1 VRGGATLATL
11 LLATAAAAAL
21 LLAIATADPAG
32 AIEPQ
37 EQLADPALEA
47 RARELGQELRCLV
60 CQNQS
65 IDDSNADLA
74 RDLRTIVRERLKA
87 GDSNDQVL
95 SFVTARYGDYVLLRP
110 PLRAGTLALW
120 FGPMALLFIAIA
132 FLILRRHRRPA
143 EAQPL
148 SPEEDRR
155 LARLLDEGT
164 AP

>member
-1 VRGGATLATL
+1 VRGGAILAAL

-21 LLAIATADPAG
+21 LLAIATAAPAG

-47 RARELGQELRCLV
+47 RARALGQELRCLV

-87 GDSNDQVL
+87 GDSNDRVL

-120 FGPMALLFIAIA
+120 FGPVVLLLVAIA
-132 FLILRRHRRPA
+132 FLVLRRRRRPA

-148 SPEEDRR
+148 SPEEDSR
-155 LARLLDEGT
+155 LARLLDEET

>member
-1 VRGGATLATL
+1 VSWRSILT
-11 LLATAAAAAL
+11 AL
-21 LLAIATADPAG
+21 LLALALAAPAR

-37 EQLADPALEA
+37 ERLADPALEA

-74 RDLRTIVRERLKA
+74 RDLRTIVRERLTA

-95 SFVTARYGDYVLLRP
+95 AFVTARYGDYVLLRP
-110 PLRAGTLALW
+110 PVRTGTLVLW
-120 FGPMALLFIAIA
+120 FGPVVLLVGAIIAMTV
-132 FLILRRHRRPA
+132 RRRRRSKAEPA
-143 EAQPL
+143 PL
-148 SPEEDRR
+148 SPEESQR
-155 LARLLDEGT
+155 LARLLDEET

>member
-1 VRGGATLATL
+1 VRGGAIL
-11 LLATAAAAAL
+11 LAL
-21 LLAIATADPAG
+21 LLAIVAAIPAH

-37 EQLADPALEA
+37 EQLADPVLEA
-47 RARELGQELRCLV
+47 RARTLGQELRCLV

-95 SFVTARYGDYVLLRP
+95 SFITARYGDYVLLKP
-110 PLRAGTLALW
+110 PLRVGTLALW
-120 FGPMALLFIAIA
+120 FGPVALLLVAAA
-132 FLILRRHRRPA
+132 FLILRRRRRA
-143 EAQPL
+143 EPQPL
-148 SPEEDRR
+148 SPEEDRL
-155 LARLLDEGT
+155 LARLLEEET

>member
-1 VRGGATLATL
+1 MRGGAILAAL
-11 LLATAAAAAL
+11 LLATAAAVAL
-21 LLAIATADPAG
+21 LLAIATAAPVG

-120 FGPMALLFIAIA
+120 FGPMVLLFVAIV
-132 FLILRRHRRPA
+132 FLVLRRRRRPA

-155 LARLLDEGT
+155 LARLLDEET